1 MVEKRKQKIAL
12 VTSEAH
18 PPEVLGQ
25 GSIAVIGWGSTKGA
39 IMEALKSLDDPRLFQ
54 IHFTWVHPLDP
65 QSLEILKQT
74 ETNIV
79 IENNV
84 TGTFADIL
92 KSHGIKIHHRILQA
106 NGFTFFVDLLKEKLL
121 KVIKGLS

>member
-1 MVEKRKQKIAL
+1 
-12 VTSEAH
+12 
-18 PPEVLGQ
+18 
-25 GSIAVIGWGSTKGA
+25 
-39 IMEALKSLDDPRLFQ
+39 MEALKRLDDPRLFQ
-54 IHFTWVHPLDP
+54 IHFAWVHPLDP

-92 KSHGIKIHHRILQA
+92 KSHGIKIDHRILQA
-106 NGFTFFVDLLKEKLL
+106 NGFAFFSDLLRERVLKIIKETR
-121 KVIKGLS
+121 

>member
-1 MVEKRKQKIAL
+1 MVEKRKKKIEL
-12 VTSEAH
+12 VTSEALG
-18 PPEVLGQ
+18 PEVLGQ

-54 IHFTWVHPLDP
+54 VHFAWVHPLDP

-84 TGTFADIL
+84 TGVFADIL
-92 KSHGIKIHHRILQA
+92 KSHGIEIHHRILQA
-106 NGFTFFVDLLKEKLL
+106 NGFAFFADLLKERLL
-121 KVIKGLS
+121 KVIKELS